1 MLKGYMLIVIS
12 DLHFSDGSS
21 SRNISHRAFSHF
33 FQHIKRG
40 LRDEN
45 KEIIIVFAGDTFDLL
60 RSEYRMAVGD
70 EEKPWP
76 SLKP

>member
-33 FQHIKRG
+33 FDHIKRG
-40 LRDEN
+40 LTDEC
-45 KEIIIVFAGDTFDLL
+45 KELIIVFAGNTFDLL
-60 RSEYRMAVGD
+60 RSEHWMTVEDGG
-70 EEKPWP
+70 KPWAEDVR
-76 SLKP
+76 